1 MIAGRA
7 EVAVLLICLVAGTTG
22 AGTAQPPPDTVPYV
36 PTAMP
41 VVAAMLEL
49 AGVGAD
55 DLLHDLGSGDGRIVV
70 SAAGSFGTRGIGYE
84 IDPSLVAA
92 SRAAAASAGVD
103 SLVSFVQGDLFDADL
118 TRTSVVSLY
127 LSPELNL
134 QLRPKLLGELE
145 PGARVVSHAFHMG
158 DWSPDSTVHV
168 GSGAGRATLHL
179 WLVPADVN
187 GFWELEMDTPGGAGT
202 LLLEV
207 EQSFQELSASLRRD
221 GSQTGR
227 LTGVVR
233 GRVVQLELEDGRGDR
248 WRFHGRV
255 GRHVIEGTYRR
266 AGREGVLRWRASR
279 FSAPDFR

>member
-7 EVAVLLICLVAGTTG
+7 EVAVLLIWLLAVTTG

-70 SAAGSFGTRGIGYE
+70 SAARSFGTRGIGYE
-84 IDPSLVAA
+84 IDPGLVAV

-103 SLVSFVQGDLFDADL
+103 SLVRFVQGDLFDADL
-118 TRTSVVSLY
+118 TRTSVVSIY

-134 QLRPKLLGELE
+134 RLRPKLLSELE
-145 PGARVVSHAFHMG
+145 AGARIVSHAFHMG
-158 DWSPDSTVHV
+158 DWSPDSTVHM

-179 WLVPADVN
+179 WVVPAEVN
-187 GFWELEMDTPGGAGT
+187 GFWEIEMETPGGVRT
-202 LLLEV
+202 LLLEI
-207 EQSFQELSASLRRD
+207 EQRFQALSASLRRD
-221 GSQTGR
+221 GSQVGR
-227 LTGVVR
+227 LSGVVR
-233 GRVVQLELEDGRGDR
+233 GRVVHLELDDGLGNG
-248 WRFHGRV
+248 WRFHGRLDRDV
-255 GRHVIEGTYRR
+255 VTGTYVRP
-266 AGREGVLRWRASR
+266 GREGVLRWRASR
-279 FSAPDFR
+279 FSAPDSR